1 MQNKKG
7 NGQLQEILRFL
18 VTGIVCF
25 AIEFLILVMLKEL
38 AHMDTLLAT
47 PISFLAAVSA
57 NYLICVAWVF
67 EGSKTSERSAK
78 IGFLITSIIGLVLN
92 EVFMLSFRLL
102 WGEDAVLLP
111 IFGISISLYMLNK
124 AIATLLVM
132 IWNYFTKRT
141 LLCNGFSMNRKN

>member
-7 NGQLQEILRFL
+7 NGQLQEMFRFL

-57 NYLICVAWVF
+57 N
-67 EGSKTSERSAK
+67 
-78 IGFLITSIIGLVLN
+78 
-92 EVFMLSFRLL
+92 
-102 WGEDAVLLP
+102 
-111 IFGISISLYMLNK
+111 
-124 AIATLLVM
+124 
-132 IWNYFTKRT
+132 
-141 LLCNGFSMNRKN
+141 